1 MQELAEAEASISL
14 TQRREFLQLTLEE
27 RRQELARQAEQM
39 VKYYESESERMERE
53 IWQGGDIAEP

>member
-1 MQELAEAEASISL
+1 MQELAEASISL

-27 RRQELARQAEQM
+27 RRQELAKQAEQM

-53 IWQGGDIAEP
+53 VWQGGDIVEP